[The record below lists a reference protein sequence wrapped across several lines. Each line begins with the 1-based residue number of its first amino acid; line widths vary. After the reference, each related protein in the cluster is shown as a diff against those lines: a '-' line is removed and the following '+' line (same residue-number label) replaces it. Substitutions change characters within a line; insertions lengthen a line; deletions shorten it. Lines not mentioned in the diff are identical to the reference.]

1 MFLPTASMAR
11 CRRRWPLLV
20 ACLCMVVCQ
29 GCREQ
34 FWRSRAPDFEQ
45 DPAVELTVI
54 WDVATSPTAVTT
66 SAWTTTNAA
75 LLRELSAQ
83 FETKSWE
90 SATLLLTSHPTR
102 IIMVTQSGACWE
114 IHAWTRDRLSLF
126 KLSDPGW
133 SGKLSGKGLFFDM
146 IEAAIEKDLGQEV
159 NLDADFTKE
168 LHAGTMTQTTPE
180 DTLTQIQRFRPTK
193 P

>member
-1 MFLPTASMAR
+1 M
-11 CRRRWPLLV
+11 
-20 ACLCMVVCQ
+20 
-29 GCREQ
+29 
-34 FWRSRAPDFEQ
+34 
-45 DPAVELTVI
+45 ELTVI

-66 SAWTTTNAA
+66 STWTTTNAT
-75 LLRELSAQ
+75 LLAELSAQ
-83 FETKSWE
+83 FEAKTWE

-133 SGKLSGKGLFFDM
+133 SGKLPGKGLLFDR
-146 IEAAIEKDLGQEV
+146 IEAAIEQDLGQEV

-168 LHAGTMTQTTPE
+168 LHAGTMSQTIPE
-180 DTLTQIQRFRPTK
+180 DTLTQIKRFRPAT